1 MRKFVHAIISFGL
14 AFAIALDFS
23 KWRFPTDF
31 EKYLACYMMVFMLLA
46 PSIYI
51 LLEHVSTMDQE
62 RNKNRGENRKRNN
75 EKLMEQALEGKGE

>member
-23 KWRFPTDF
+23 QWRFPTDY
-31 EKYLACYMMVFMLLA
+31 EKFLACYMMVGSFLTMTFYLLM
-46 PSIYI
+46 
-51 LLEHVSTMDQE
+51 EHVSTMDQE

-75 EKLMEQALEGKGE
+75 QKLMEQALEGKGE

>member
-23 KWRFPTDF
+23 QWRFPTDF
-31 EKYLACYMMVFMLLA
+31 EKYLACYMLVGVTLSMTF
-46 PSIYI
+46 YI
-51 LLEHVSTMDQE
+51 LMEHVSTMDQE